1 MNVNTGR
8 HYSVR
13 QIHFSGQDTS
23 PDSVLQREIHPR
35 EGTWLNAGKVRQGKT
50 H

>member
-1 MNVNTGR
+1 M
-8 HYSVR
+8 
-13 QIHFSGQDTS
+13 
-23 PDSVLQREIHPR
+23 QREIHPR